1 MPPVGAAGG
10 GILRGSACCPD
21 SADLPVLQGT
31 GAMVGPCPLL
41 GQPDAASCGAL
52 RDAMP
57 RYPGMSNTTFVQ
69 LNVRTPWDPVLCMH
83 SACDLLS
90 MP

>member
-1 MPPVGAAGG
+1 M
-10 GILRGSACCPD
+10 
-21 SADLPVLQGT
+21 LQGT

-69 LNVRTPWDPVLCMH
+69 LNVRTPRDPYALT
-83 SACDLLS
+83 
-90 MP
+90 PF